1 MRRKAN
7 TPEKEVLAALKA
19 ILKFQVHIINTHF
32 TLRTDCSSLKG
43 VLEKD
48 AKDLAAK
55 LIFARWQ
62 AMFSLF
68 RFDIEH
74 IKGESNSLPEFLTRE
89 YLQGGTGRISMMRT
103 VRKKTE
109 WFPTTGDRVLGSIP
123 RSDYFP
129 GQPWATA
136 DLRPRAGCLRRRM
149 VLDGLDESGLRMT
162 GAAYVKHHFDGRG
175 NISHSVCIRKDQLKA
190 PEAEGRVF
198 KFSSGNLIGFFTLFN
213 GLKDWSFSCRFFP
226 NERMKLLFSFKPHF
240 PLLSNKTG

>member
-1 MRRKAN
+1 M
-7 TPEKEVLAALKA
+7 AALKA
-19 ILKFQVHIINTHF
+19 ILKFQVHIRNTHL
-32 TLRTDCSSLKG
+32 TLRTDCPSLKG

-48 AKDLAAK
+48 AKDPAAK

-68 RFDIEH
+68 SFDIEH
-74 IKGESNSLPEFLTRE
+74 IKGESNSLPDFLTRE

-103 VRKKTE
+103 ARKKTE
-109 WFPTTGDRVLGSIP
+109 WFPTTGDRVLRSIP

-136 DLRPRAGCLRRRM
+136 DYLLGPDVYEGEWSSMDWTRA
-149 VLDGLDESGLRMT
+149 ENILRMT

-190 PEAEGRVF
+190 PGAEGRVF
-198 KFSSGNLIGFFTLFN
+198 KLSSGNLIGFFTFFN
-213 GLKDWSFSCRFFP
+213 GLKDWSFSLASF
-226 NERMKLLFSFKPHF
+226 RMKV
-240 PLLSNKTG
+240 